1 MGYIEKTLGGEEAL
15 IAKASFHWLYRVFAY
30 GMLVLSLALA
40 GYMYSQASWPGWAAI
55 VAGVGIAVFLR
66 VMVPIWTTEIGVT
79 SDRVI
84 VKRRFLA
91 RHTDEIQLSAI
102 EEINVDQGLF
112 GRLLGFGRITLQ
124 GKATTMCTS
133 LPSPARCASE
143 GPYSKRWR
151 ICVPRQY
158 LRDHQER
165 DFSARSDRRS
175 TIEVSPVPVRIEWGR
190 DP

>member
-15 IAKASFHWLYRVFAY
+15 IAKASFHWLYHVFAY

-55 VAGVGIAVFLR
+55 VASVGIAVFLR
-66 VMVPIWTTEIGVT
+66 VMVAIWTTEIGVT

-124 GKATTMCTS
+124 GTGDDDVDIPAIA
-133 LPSPARCASE
+133 SP
-143 GPYSKRWR
+143 
-151 ICVPRQY
+151 
-158 LRDHQER
+158 LR
-165 DFSARSDRRS
+165 FRRS
-175 TIEVSPVPVRIEWGR
+175 IQQALENMRPTAVSKGSSRAR
-190 DP
+190 F

>member
-1 MGYIEKTLGGEEAL
+1 MGYIEKTLAGEEAL
-15 IAKASFHWLYRVFAY
+15 IAKASFHWLYHVLAY
-30 GMLVLSLALA
+30 GTLVLSLVLA

-112 GRLLGFGRITLQ
+112 GRLLGFGRIKLQ
-124 GKATTMCTS
+124 GTGDDDVDIPAIA
-133 LPSPARCASE
+133 SP
-143 GPYSKRWR
+143 
-151 ICVPRQY
+151 
-158 LRDHQER
+158 LR
-165 DFSARSDRRS
+165 FRRS
-175 TIEVSPVPVRIEWGR
+175 IQQALETMHPTAVSKGSSRAR
-190 DP
+190 F

>member
-1 MGYIEKTLGGEEAL
+1 VGRRNH
-15 IAKASFHWLYRVFAY
+15 SSQRRVSTGFITVCLWNA
-30 GMLVLSLALA
+30 GPLS
-40 GYMYSQASWPGWAAI
+40 SSWPATCIRRLLGRGGPPI

-112 GRLLGFGRITLQ
+112 GRLLDFGRIHCRAQ
-124 GKATTMCTS
+124 ATTMWTS

-143 GPYSKRWR
+143 GPYSKHWKL
-151 ICVPRQY
+151 CVPRQY

-165 DFSARSDRRS
+165 HFSARSDRRS
-175 TIEVSPVPVRIEWGR
+175 TIEVSAVAVRIEWGR

>member
-112 GRLLGFGRITLQ
+112 GRLLDFGRHIAGHRRRRCGHPCHRQ
-124 GKATTMCTS
+124 PAA
-133 LPSPARCASE
+133 LPKVHTAST
-143 GPYSKRWR
+143 GDYASHGS
-151 ICVPRQY
+151 I
-158 LRDHQER
+158 
-165 DFSARSDRRS
+165 
-175 TIEVSPVPVRIEWGR
+175 
-190 DP
+190 

>member
-30 GMLVLSLALA
+30 GMLVLSLAL
-40 GYMYSQASWPGWAAI
+40 
-55 VAGVGIAVFLR
+55 
-66 VMVPIWTTEIGVT
+66 T

-102 EEINVDQGLF
+102 DEINVDQGLF

-124 GKATTMCTS
+124 GTGDDDVDIPAIA
-133 LPSPARCASE
+133 SP
-143 GPYSKRWR
+143 
-151 ICVPRQY
+151 
-158 LRDHQER
+158 LR
-165 DFSARSDRRS
+165 FRRS
-175 TIEVSPVPVRIEWGR
+175 IQQALENMRPTAVSKGSSRAR
-190 DP
+190 F

>member
-1 MGYIEKTLGGEEAL
+1 MGYIEKTPGGEEAL

-91 RHTDEIQLSAI
+91 RHTDEIQLLWPTS
-102 EEINVDQGLF
+102 GL
-112 GRLLGFGRITLQ
+112 RPAHCRAQ
-124 GKATTMCTS
+124 ATTMWTS

-143 GPYSKRWR
+143 GPYSKHWR
-151 ICVPRQY
+151 LCIPRQY
-158 LRDHQER
+158 LRDHQEG

-175 TIEVSPVPVRIEWGR
+175 TIEVSAVRIEWGR